1 MNENAYIITGRDK
14 QLGEFHIYWASTL
27 IEAGTRKGELEAEFG
42 GDWVIAARL
51 F

>member
-1 MNENAYIITGRDK
+1 MTENAYIITSRDK
-14 QLGEFHIYWASTL
+14 QLGEFYIYWAHSL
-27 IEAGTRKGELEAEFG
+27 DEATTRKAELEAEFG